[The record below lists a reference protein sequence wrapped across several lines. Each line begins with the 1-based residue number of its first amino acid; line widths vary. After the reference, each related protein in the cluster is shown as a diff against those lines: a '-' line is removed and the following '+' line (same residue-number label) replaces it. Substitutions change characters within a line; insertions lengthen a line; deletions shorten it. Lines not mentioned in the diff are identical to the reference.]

1 MTVLA
6 RLVLIAG
13 MLTAAALFFAG
24 ASSTASEDGYQ
35 ASQAWYLMWAGVAAV
50 GITLAAC
57 WLVSAA
63 GSRPRRRSDV
73 RSAAVVLA
81 CTLGLL
87 GVGEAAVYVA
97 TTATQPRGAAVFLAG
112 FAVIAL
118 VGAPALG
125 RVGSSRTRSA
135 AGCD

>member
-6 RLVLIAG
+6 RLVLIVG
-13 MLTAAALFFAG
+13 MLTAAALFFSG
-24 ASSTASEDGYQ
+24 ASSTVSEDGYQ

-50 GITLAAC
+50 GVTLATH

-63 GSRPRRRSDV
+63 GARPRRRSDV

-81 CTLGLL
+81 CTLVML
-87 GVGEAAVYVA
+87 GIGEAAVHVA
-97 TTATQPRGAAVFLAG
+97 TTATQQRGAAVFLAG
-112 FAVIAL
+112 FAVVAL
-118 VGAPALG
+118 MGAPALG
-125 RVGSSRTRSA
+125 RVSRTRST

>member
-1 MTVLA
+1 
-6 RLVLIAG
+6 

-63 GSRPRRRSDV
+63 GSRPRRRSEV
-73 RSAAVVLA
+73 RSAAVVLL
-81 CTLGLL
+81 CTLEML
-87 GVGEAAVYVA
+87 GVGEAAAYVA
-97 TTATQPRGAAVFLAG
+97 TTATQQRGAAVFLAG
-112 FAVIAL
+112 FAAVAL
-118 VGAPALG
+118 MGAPALG
-125 RVGSSRTRSA
+125 RVSPSRTRST
-135 AGCD
+135 GRCY